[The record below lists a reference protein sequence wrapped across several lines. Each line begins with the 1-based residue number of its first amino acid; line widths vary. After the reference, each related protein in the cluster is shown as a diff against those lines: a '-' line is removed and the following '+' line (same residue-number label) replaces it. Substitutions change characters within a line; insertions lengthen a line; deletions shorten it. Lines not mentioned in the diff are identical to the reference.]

1 MTKYTIMNLRDAP
14 DMAPALGVETAQ
26 EVRFPQMDAEN
37 TGLALMRVKPGQRQA
52 VAHRHNEAEETYVIL
67 AGTGRIKLNEE
78 VRDVE
83 PMDAIR
89 IAPSVVRAVEAGPDG
104 IEYLAF
110 GPRHAD
116 DGETSSIDELDPRS
130 LWASGKPRCRRTRPR
145 RTW

>member
-1 MTKYTIMNLRDAP
+1 
-14 DMAPALGVETAQ
+14 
-26 EVRFPQMDAEN
+26 MDAEN

-67 AGTGRIKLNEE
+67 AGTGQIKLNEE

-116 DGETSSIDELDPRS
+116 DGETFLN
-130 LWASGKPRCRRTRPR
+130 RRVLAALR
-145 RTW
+145 